1 MEMLIPVILLASIA
15 LFFMYVAIQR
25 FGSEAI
31 ALFSEAAY
39 YSALRPDWPHLHVN
53 GQTYAIL
60 PEDAERFRL
69 RDGDELTLAEL
80 EQVLTEIKEHEACS
94 S

>member
-1 MEMLIPVILLASIA
+1 METLIPVIVLVSIA
-15 LFFMYVAIQR
+15 LFFLYVAAQR
-25 FGSEAI
+25 FGRETV

-39 YSALRPDWPHLHVN
+39 YSALRPNWPQLHVN

-60 PEDAERFRL
+60 PEHAERFRL

-80 EQVLTEIKEHEACS
+80 EQVLWEIKEFESCMN
-94 S
+94 